1 MTREYVHEIH
11 LRDTGTLPADDDD
24 DIGGSWPIVLDKPPT
39 EDGIGVRFS
48 AGEARTVRIPWGN
61 IAAVLRVPRSDDDG
75 DYDDPTEGALVPPGA
90 LEPPAG
96 GEGTGEPVKG
106 DSGDQGAKSDAG
118 SDAGKGEKVD
128 TKVSKAKEW
137 ANDDPA
143 AIRAWAKENGVAVS
157 ESGPIP
163 KATLAKYAAA
173 KSS

>member
-1 MTREYVHEIH
+1 MTSSEYVYEIH
-11 LRDTGTLPADDDD
+11 VRDTGSLPDDDD
-24 DIGGSWPIVLDKPPT
+24 EVNYSGPITLDKAPT

-48 AGEARTVRIPWGN
+48 AGEAKQVRIPWQN

-90 LEPPAG
+90 LEPPTG
-96 GEGTGEPVKG
+96 TEGTGEPVKG
-106 DSGDQGAKSDAG
+106 DSGDQGAKSDPG
-118 SDAGKGEKVD
+118 SGDGKGEKVD

-137 ANDDPA
+137 ADDDPA
-143 AIRAWAKENGVAVS
+143 KIRAWAKENGVNVS